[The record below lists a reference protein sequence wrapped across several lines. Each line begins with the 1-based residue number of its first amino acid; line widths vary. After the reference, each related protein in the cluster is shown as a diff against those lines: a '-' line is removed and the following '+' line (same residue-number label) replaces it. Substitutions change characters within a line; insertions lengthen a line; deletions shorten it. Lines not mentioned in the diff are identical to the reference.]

1 MKWTL
6 RQVQVFCALADDPH
20 FARTAQR
27 LGLSQP
33 TVSKEL
39 RQLERTLDTVLF
51 LRSSGG
57 STLSP
62 EGAALLPRAQAVL
75 EAAAGLERAADE
87 GRRRRQQQVRVAA
100 SPSLVHRTLPTLLRR
115 LEQAH
120 AQVQVDV
127 VEVET
132 GGVTTALERGLA
144 DVGIGHHVATPAGG
158 RSRTVAREE
167 LFVIA
172 APGLL
177 ADGPVDD
184 LSPLANIPL
193 LTWPRE
199 QNRKYHDA
207 LVEVC
212 RARGLDPLLLV
223 GSSRLSGSR
232 AYLLHEGRAFSLAAR
247 DFALS
252 EAHGV
257 RAAQLARPAHVPVDL
272 AWMEPA
278 TPAARIVMTE
288 LRRIA
293 AEEFDGH

>member
-1 MKWTL
+1 M
-6 RQVQVFCALADDPH
+6 RVFCTLADDPH
-20 FARTAQR
+20 FARAAER
-27 LGLSQP
+27 LRLTQP

-39 RQLERTLDTVLF
+39 RQLERALDTVLF

-75 EAAAGLERAADE
+75 DAASALEREADE
-87 GRRRRQQQVRVAA
+87 GRRRRQQHVRVAA
-100 SPSLVHRTLPTLLRR
+100 SPSLVHRTMPMLLRR

-132 GGVTTALERGLA
+132 GGITSALERGSA
-144 DVGIGHHVATPAGG
+144 DVGIGHHVAAPAGG
-158 RSRTVAREE
+158 RVRSVAREE

-177 ADGPVDD
+177 AEGPVED

-199 QNRKYHDA
+199 QNPEYHDA

-257 RAAQLARPAHVPVDL
+257 RAARLARPAHVPIDL
-272 AWMEPA
+272 AWTEPA
-278 TPAARIVMTE
+278 TPAARVVMSE
-288 LRRIA
+288 LRRIVT
-293 AEEFDGH
+293 EEAGRG